1 MDDRS
6 IRTNEHRGRRNAAA
20 AVAAAHTP
28 DLVDALAWYR
38 QMVIARCFEEET
50 ERAFRRGKIGGYLH
64 VYSGQEAVA
73 AGFLAELRQDDIF
86 FTAYRD
92 HVHALF
98 RGSAPGAVMAE
109 LFGKVTGVAR
119 GKGGSMHIFDVSRG
133 FYGGYGIVGG
143 HIPLATGAAYALRYR
158 GGDQV
163 CLCFMGD
170 GAINNGAFHEPMNM
184 AGLWGQRGLC
194 PLVVIV
200 ENNQF
205 AMGTSVVRSSAVTDL
220 ASRFAS
226 YGIPA
231 ERVDGM
237 DFFAVRAAARRVI
250 AEARATGAP
259 RAVEALTYR
268 FSGHGAADVF
278 QPYRTKDDVDAARGR
293 DPIRILEARLREA
306 GLLDD
311 TRVAAIH
318 AEAEGVVAEA
328 VRFAE
333 ESPPPPPEHLY
344 TDVYGNGA

>member
-1 MDDRS
+1 MGDRTF
-6 IRTNEHRGRRNAAA
+6 RTNEKKAA
-20 AVAAAHTP
+20 AVATTSRDGP
-28 DLVDALAWYR
+28 DLQDALSWYR
-38 QMVIARCFEEET
+38 QMVIARRFEEET

-73 AGFLAELRQDDIF
+73 AGFLAEIRPDDIF

-92 HVHALF
+92 HAHALF
-98 RGSAPGAVMAE
+98 RGSPPGAVMAE
-109 LFGKVTGVAR
+109 LFGRVTGVAR

-143 HIPLATGAAYALRYR
+143 HIPLAVGAAYALRYR

-205 AMGTSVVRSSAVTDL
+205 AMGTPVARSSAVTDL
-220 ASRFAS
+220 ASRFGS

-231 ERVDGM
+231 ERIDGM

-293 DPIRILEARLREA
+293 DPIRVLEARLREV

-311 TRVAAIH
+311 ARVAAIRE
-318 AEAEGVVAEA
+318 EAEGVVAEA

-344 TDVYGNGA
+344 TDVYGNGV